1 MNDRWVLTLGGRYDN
16 LSGKMRN
23 RQDGSTTRFPD
34 NHFTSRAGLVPSF
47 LLFDAMIGYQI
58 KNWTLALNARNL
70 TNKTYIANC
79 GYGNCYYGD
88 QRTVVGTATYRW

>member
-1 MNDRWVLTLGGRYDN
+1 MAPA
-16 LSGKMRN
+16 K
-23 RQDGSTTRFPD
+23 
-34 NHFTSRAGLVPSF
+34 VPSF
-47 LLFDAMIGYQI
+47 LLFDAMISYQI
-58 KNWTLALNARNL
+58 HNGTLALNARNL